1 MNKKQKKTIK
11 YVALSTLAYISL
23 SLGMIGIFLPIL
35 PTTPFVILAAAA
47 YSISDPERAKKLEQS
62 RIFGS
67 YLRHWRTHQGIPLRT
82 KVRAIMFLWIGI
94 IISILI
100 IKTMVVTI
108 ILSIIGIIV
117 SLHLL
122 LIKTDKEEPH
132 EVLKATSTHP

>member
-122 LIKTDKEEPH
+122 LIKTDKEEPY

>member
-1 MNKKQKKTIK
+1 MNKKQKKTVK
-11 YVALSTLAYISL
+11 YIVLSTLAYISL
-23 SLGMIGIFLPIL
+23 SLGMIGIFLPLL
-35 PTTPFVILAAAA
+35 PTTPFVILAATA

-62 RIFGS
+62 KIFGS

-100 IKTMVVTI
+100 VKTMVVTI

-117 SLHLL
+117 TLHLL
-122 LIKTDKEEPH
+122 LIKTDKEVPY
-132 EVLKATSTHP
+132 EVFEATSTHP